1 MIFKVRWLLPL
12 WFVIAYL
19 LPLPE
24 RPLWTPD
31 ETRYAEISREM
42 IQSGDWVVPHLL
54 GLDYFEKPIAGYWA
68 NSLSQLLLGET
79 NLAVRFA
86 CVVATALS
94 GLLLYHFARQLW
106 PSRRKATAAALIYL
120 SSLLVYG
127 IGSYSLLDPLVT
139 LWLNGAMVAFY
150 LAFRA
155 ASNRERIGYYLLLG
169 LCCGLGFLTKGFIAL
184 AVPVVAIAPFMLL
197 QKRFLELIKYG
208 PLALLGAALISA
220 PWAIL
225 VHLRAPDYWH
235 YFFWIEHVQRFA
247 GADAQHA
254 SPFWYY
260 LPGLIFGLIPW
271 LGLLPT
277 TLRGLWQQRRQLLTP
292 QQASTLYL
300 LAWALMPLIFFSLA
314 KGKLVTYILPCFAP
328 WALLLTDRLFTLLHA
343 KGSEEKSRGNAALRL
358 NGYLNLT
365 LGLLASLTLALLG
378 WGVMGKTPLYGPDE
392 TPRLL
397 LGLICFLFWAG
408 CAWFSLRQQQK
419 LWICA
424 AFCPLLFVLLYP
436 AALPLAVVNS
446 KLPESFLTT
455 HQDELGTSRY
465 LLSNDVGLAVTLGW
479 QFKRSDIV
487 LVGADGELTYGLK
500 KAEGEGRHIQT
511 EAFASWLA
519 QARKLGQVALLV
531 KQDKAADASREWP
544 KADLTLSSQRLLLLI
559 YRPQP

>member
-1 MIFKVRWLLPL
+1 MLKVRWLLPL
-12 WFVIAYL
+12 WFIIAYL

-94 GLLLYHFARQLW
+94 GFLLYYFALQLW
-106 PSRRKATAAALIYL
+106 SSRRKATAAALIYL

-127 IGSYSLLDPLVT
+127 IGSYSVLDPLVT

-155 ASNRERIGYYLLLG
+155 ESRRERIGYYLLLG

-197 QKRFLELIKYG
+197 QKRFLELVKYG

-220 PWAIL
+220 PWALL

-254 SPFWYY
+254 APFWYY

-277 TLRGLWQQRRQLLTP
+277 TLRGLWQQGKQLLTS
-292 QQASTLYL
+292 QQASSLYL
-300 LAWALMPLIFFSLA
+300 LAWAIMPLIFFSLA

-328 WALLLTDRLFTLLHA
+328 WALLLTDRLFTLRH
-343 KGSEEKSRGNAALRL
+343 EKSPDEKSSGNAALKL
-358 NGYLNLT
+358 NGYINLAF
-365 LGLLASLTLALLG
+365 GLLATLTLALLG
-378 WGVMGKTPLYGPDE
+378 WGVIGKTPLYGPEE
-392 TPRLL
+392 TPRLAI
-397 LGLICFLFWAG
+397 GLICFIFWAG

-419 LWICA
+419 QWSYA
-424 AFCPLLFVLLYP
+424 ALCPLLFVLLYP
-436 AALPLAVVNS
+436 SALPLSVVNS
-446 KLPESFLTT
+446 KLPEAFLSG
-455 HQDELGTSRY
+455 HQAELGKSRY
-465 LLSNDVGLAVTLGW
+465 LLANDVGLAVTLGW
-479 QFKRSDIV
+479 QLKRTDIQ
-487 LVGADGELTYGLK
+487 LVGSDGELAYGLRK
-500 KAEGEGRHIQT
+500 PDGAGRYLNS
-511 EAFASWLA
+511 EEFPEWLT
-519 QARKLGQVALLV
+519 QARKQGQVTLLV
-531 KQDKAADASREWP
+531 KQDKDTDGASAWP
-544 KADLTLSSQRLLLLI
+544 KADLSLSSHRLLLLI
-559 YRPQP
+559 YRQQP

>member
-1 MIFKVRWLLPL
+1 
-12 WFVIAYL
+12 
-19 LPLPE
+19 
-24 RPLWTPD
+24 
-31 ETRYAEISREM
+31 M

-94 GLLLYHFARQLW
+94 GLLLYHFALQLW
-106 PSRRKATAAALIYL
+106 SSRRKATTAALIYL

-197 QKRFLELIKYG
+197 QKRFLELVKYG
-208 PLALLGAALISA
+208 LLALLGAALISA
-220 PWAIL
+220 LWALL

-254 SPFWYY
+254 APFWYY
-260 LPGLIFGLIPW
+260 LPGLLVGLIPW

-277 TLRGLWQQRRQLLTP
+277 TLRGLWQQRRQLLTT
-292 QQASTLYL
+292 QHAATLYL
-300 LAWALMPLIFFSLA
+300 LAWTLMPLIFFSLA
-314 KGKLVTYILPCFAP
+314 KGKLITYILPCFAP
-328 WALLLTDRLFTLLHA
+328 LALLLTDRLFSSFKA
-343 KGSEEKSRGNAALRL
+343 GIPVGLRL
-358 NGYLNLT
+358 NGYVNLAFGLLAALT
-365 LGLLASLTLALLG
+365 LGLVG
-378 WGVMGKTPLYGPDE
+378 WGVVGKAPLYGPEE
-392 TPRLL
+392 TPRLV
-397 LGLICFLFWAG
+397 LGLVCFLFWAG
-408 CAWFSLRQQQK
+408 CAWISLRQQQK

-436 AALPLAVVNS
+436 SALPLAVVNS

-465 LLSNDVGLAVTLGW
+465 LLSSDVGLAVTLGW

-500 KAEGEGRHIQT
+500 KAEGDGRHIQT

-531 KQDKAADASREWP
+531 KQDKAADASTEWP

-559 YRPQP
+559 YRQQP

>member
-1 MIFKVRWLLPL
+1 MLNIRWLLPL
-12 WFVIAYL
+12 WFIIVYL

-94 GLLLYHFARQLW
+94 GFLLYHFALQLW
-106 PSRRKATAAALIYL
+106 SSRRKATAAALIYL

-127 IGSYSLLDPLVT
+127 IGSYSVLDPLVT

-150 LAFRA
+150 LAYRA
-155 ASNRERIGYYLLLG
+155 APHRERFGYYLLLG

-197 QKRFLELIKYG
+197 QKRFLELVKYG

-247 GADAQHA
+247 GEDAQHA

-271 LGLLPT
+271 LGLLPS
-277 TLRGLWQQRRQLLTP
+277 TLRGLWQQGKGLLT
-292 QQASTLYL
+292 QQHATSLYL
-300 LAWALMPLIFFSLA
+300 LVWAIMPLIFFSLA

-328 WALLLTDRLFTLLHA
+328 WALLLTDRLFTLLH
-343 KGSEEKSRGNAALRL
+343 EKRPDEQSSGHAALRL
-358 NGYLNLT
+358 NGYVNLAF
-365 LGLLASLTLALLG
+365 GLLATMTLIVLGSGLT
-378 WGVMGKTPLYGPDE
+378 KRPLYGPDE
-392 TPRLL
+392 TARLV
-397 LGLICFLFWAG
+397 LGIVCFLFWAA
-408 CAWFSLRQQQK
+408 CSWMSLRQQQK
-419 LWICA
+419 QWGWA
-424 AFCPLLFVLLYP
+424 ALCPLLFVLVYP
-436 AALPLAVVNS
+436 LALPLSVVNS
-446 KLPESFLTT
+446 KLPESFLKD
-455 HQDELGTSRY
+455 HKNELAHSRY
-465 LLSNDVGLAVTLGW
+465 LLSSDVGLAVTLGW
-479 QFKRSDIV
+479 QFKRTDIR
-487 LVGADGELTYGLK
+487 LVGSDGELAYGLHK
-500 KAEGEGRHIQT
+500 PDGAGRYVSIPDFPHWLALARQQGDVTLLTKLDHEGEG
-511 EAFASWLA
+511 ASDWP
-519 QARKLGQVALLV
+519 
-531 KQDKAADASREWP
+531 AADKTVSRN
-544 KADLTLSSQRLLLLI
+544 RLLLLI
-559 YRPQP
+559 YKQLP